1 MKLKSLLS
9 SKSPTPDGIR
19 VVSRS
24 SQAITLEQRMGSEIN
39 VIVVP
44 RSDEISLNA
53 VVDGSRSTLT
63 VGFESGKEWKQGFS
77 TEQHCRDAQE
87 TLSRSMSR
95 SGYSWKQAAISVL
108 IGVAVVLL
116 ITPTPATSVAPI
128 QVSAVAEPQPQTPAA
143 STLSP
148 VEMGKLF
155 AAQVSSGLNLGKG
168 GKSFVVFSDP
178 NCPFCRELEKSL
190 AQLDGG
196 LNPVVLPLGFKE
208 GARDLSAAIL
218 CSKDPV
224 IAWKA
229 YMRDGQ
235 KPGAQVCQDG
245 LAKVDANMALFRDL
259 QMGSTPTLVSP
270 SGVVVVGS
278 GTPDAI
284 RMVMSN

>member
-1 MKLKSLLS
+1 MKLKSLFS
-9 SKSPTPDGIR
+9 SKTSTPDGIR
-19 VVSRS
+19 VVTRS
-24 SQAITLEQRMGSEIN
+24 AQSTTLEQRMGSEIN

-53 VVDGSRSTLT
+53 VVDGNRSTLT
-63 VGFESGKEWKQGFS
+63 VGFANGKEWKQGFAS
-77 TEQHCRDAQE
+77 EQHCRDAQE
-87 TLSRSMSR
+87 ILSRSLSR
-95 SGYSWKQAAISVL
+95 FSYSWRQAALSVL
-108 IGVAVVLL
+108 IGLAVVLL
-116 ITPTPATSVAPI
+116 ITPTPATSVAPN

-143 STLSP
+143 STLNP

-168 GKSFVVFSDP
+168 GKPFVVFSDP

-190 AQLDGG
+190 AQLDSA
-196 LNPVVLPLGFKE
+196 LNPVILPLGFKE
-208 GARDLSAAIL
+208 GARDLSASVL

-224 IAWKA
+224 AAWKA
-229 YMRDGQ
+229 YMRDGK

-245 LAKVDANMALFRDL
+245 LAKVDANMALFREL
-259 QMGSTPTLVSP
+259 QLGSTPTLVSP

-278 GTPDAI
+278 GTPEAI